1 VKMEKNHHDADIEI
15 TRHGD
20 GSPAEFIVAN
30 RDSFLAVALLKH
42 ERMLRKLAVEIPTTG
57 NG

>member
-1 VKMEKNHHDADIEI
+1 MEKNHHDADIEI